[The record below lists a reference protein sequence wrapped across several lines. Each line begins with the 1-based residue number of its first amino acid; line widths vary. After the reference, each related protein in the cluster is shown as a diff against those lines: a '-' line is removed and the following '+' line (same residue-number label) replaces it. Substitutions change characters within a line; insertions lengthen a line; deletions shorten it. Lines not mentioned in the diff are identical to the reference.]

1 MKNGDQRAFKK
12 QILEA
17 DWKTSLKEAAKH
29 QSYNN
34 EQDRF
39 LANIDRICEHVD
51 VC

>member
-1 MKNGDQRAFKK
+1 MKNEDQCAIKK

-17 DWKTSLKEAAKH
+17 DLKASLKEAAKH

-34 EQDRF
+34 EQDRC